1 MNDQAEA
8 QDSSSAVGED
18 GWASDFLDRLAKH
31 DVRFSLI
38 DGKIGVNAPRGAL
51 TDAMKAEIQA
61 HRSELVAHLEAA
73 AAAPQSF
80 PLSSAQQRLWFLDR
94 LDPGTPL
101 YNVGAALRLKGPLD
115 SSEAHSA
122 IERLIARHPLLNAR
136 IRDDAG
142 AARVEILGRSQAKID
157 VLDFSDRPLAQA
169 ETEAEALAQGLFAK
183 SFDLDAGRLAA
194 FLVVKEAANQHL
206 IAVCLHHIIS
216 DGWSLDLLFRE
227 FGALNAA
234 EATGAPP
241 ALAPVQHSYAD
252 YAAREARWL
261 QSEAFNDQAVYWQDA
276 LQGAPP
282 LLELPTDRP
291 RPPIA
296 TYSGRRWNGELDG
309 DLTAKVSQLGR
320 SCGATKFETLMAA
333 WQTLMHRYSGQA
345 DVVVG
350 TPVSDRDDPAFQN
363 VVGCFVNT
371 VPGRTTFEGDLSF
384 TAVIDRVKQSVRSA
398 LSHHQLPFDHLV
410 RLVQAPR
417 RTDHAPVYQVSFSMQ
432 PAALIT
438 RQGGFEIEPIILE
451 TTTSRLDLTVDATQA
466 DDGMV
471 LSYEYSTD
479 LFDEGTIAALHERY
493 VRILR
498 SVCADPEAPV
508 RTLPVLSDREQAE
521 AIEQARGLRLPYEPA
536 CVHRLIKA
544 QALARPDAVALRF
557 EGGSVTYA
565 ELNARA
571 DRIAARLRR
580 RGVGRGALV
589 GVLLE
594 RGPALPEALLAVHKA
609 GAAYLPLDPTHPPA
623 RLRQMLEQSQSACV
637 VTSAALAPRL
647 ESATPALILD
657 DGVSDPAD
665 GADDPAPVD
674 VAPED
679 LAYVIYTSGST
690 GKPKGVEIEHRQ
702 FVSFLH
708 AMEAAPGLGPDD
720 VLLAVTTIAFDIAGL
735 EFWGPL
741 SRGGGVVIASG
752 AAQSDAAALMKLI
765 EDENVTILQATP
777 ATWRLLLTA
786 GWAGKPRL
794 KALCGGEAMPR
805 ELAADLIG
813 RVGELWN
820 MYGPTETTVWS
831 SAGRI
836 VDAEQISIGR
846 PIANTDIFV
855 LDDAGGLVPPGVV
868 GELCI
873 GGDGVARGYRF
884 APELTADR
892 FVERRL
898 GGEVRRLYRT
908 GDLGRYLP
916 DGRLECL
923 GRRDSQIKLRGYR
936 IELEEIE
943 NTLRGHQAI
952 RDAVVAAV
960 ERAAGDLRLIA
971 YVVFE
976 PFEDPTVSE
985 MRAFARE
992 QLPDYMVPSLF
1003 VPLDKLPLTPNGKID
1018 RKALPEPFATGR
1030 TVQSRDPPATDM
1042 ERTMAA
1048 IWQEL
1053 LKLDQVGRDDNFF
1066 ELGGH
1071 SLLSLRVAA
1080 AVQQRTGRR
1089 LEPRA
1094 LFFQSL
1100 RQVSAGLEPVEP
1112 QAVG

>member
-1 MNDQAEA
+1 MNDRAGA
-8 QDSSSAVGED
+8 QDSSNAVGD
-18 GWASDFLDRLAKH
+18 DNWASDFLDRLAGQ
-31 DVRFSLI
+31 DVHFSLI
-38 DGKIGVNAPRGAL
+38 DGNICVSAPRGAL
-51 TDAMKAEIQA
+51 TDAIKAEINA
-61 HRSELVAHLEAA
+61 HRGDLIAHLAA
-73 AAAPQSF
+73 AAAPRTF

-94 LDPGTPL
+94 VNPGTPQ
-101 YNVGAALRLKGPLD
+101 YNLGGALRLKGPWD
-115 SSEAHSA
+115 SSGAHA
-122 IERLIARHPLLNAR
+122 TIERLIARHPLLNAR

-142 AARVEILGRSQAKID
+142 ATRVEILDHSQAKID
-157 VLDFSDRPLAQA
+157 VFDFSGRPLAQA
-169 ETEAEALAQGLFAK
+169 ESEAEALAQDLLTK
-183 SFDLDAGRLAA
+183 TFDLDAGLLAA
-194 FLVVKEAANQHL
+194 FLVVKEAPDQHL
-206 IAVCLHHIIS
+206 IAICTHHIIS

-227 FGALNAA
+227 FAALIAA
-234 EATGAPP
+234 ETTGAPP
-241 ALAPVQHSYAD
+241 ALAPVQHSYAG
-252 YAAREARWL
+252 YSAREARWL
-261 QSEAFNDQAVYWQDA
+261 QSDALHEQVAYWQDV
-276 LQGAPP
+276 LKGAAP

-291 RPPIA
+291 RPPV
-296 TYSGRRWNGELDG
+296 TTFQGRRWNGELNR
-309 DLTAKVSQLGR
+309 DLTDKVSQLGQAH
-320 SCGATKFETLMAA
+320 GATNFEILTAA

-350 TPVSDRDDPAFQN
+350 TPVSDRDDAAFQN
-363 VVGCFVNT
+363 VVGCFINP
-371 VPGRTTFEGDLSF
+371 VPLRTTFDGDLSF

-398 LSHHQLPFDHLV
+398 LSHRQLPFDQLT
-410 RLVQAPR
+410 RAVQAPR
-417 RTDHAPVYQVSFSMQ
+417 RSDHAPVFQVMFSMQ
-432 PAALIT
+432 PAALS

-451 TTTSRLDLTVDATQA
+451 AKTSPLDLTVEARQA

-479 LFDEGTIAALHERY
+479 LFDEHTIAALHERFI
-493 VRILR
+493 RILS
-498 SVCADPEAPV
+498 SVCANPETSVGAL
-508 RTLPVLSDREQAE
+508 RVLSDREQAD
-521 AIEQARGLRLPYEPA
+521 AIEQARGARLPYEPA
-536 CVHRLIKA
+536 CVHRLVEA
-544 QALARPDAVALRF
+544 QALARPNAVALRF
-557 EGGSVTYA
+557 EDVSVTYA

-580 RGVGRGALV
+580 LGVGRGALV

-594 RGPALPEALLAVHKA
+594 RGTALPEALLAVHKA

-647 ESATPALILD
+647 EDVTPALILED
-657 DGVSDPAD
+657 LASDPTE
-665 GADDPAPVD
+665 GPDDPAPD
-674 VAPED
+674 DATPED

-741 SRGGGVVIASG
+741 SRGGRVVIASS

-765 EDENVTILQATP
+765 DDEGVTILQATP

-786 GWAGKPRL
+786 GWVGKPHLR
-794 KALCGGEAMPR
+794 ALCGGEAMPR

-831 SAGRI
+831 SAGHL
-836 VDAEQISIGR
+836 VDAERISIGR

-855 LDDAGGLVPPGVV
+855 LDDAGGLVPPGVI

-884 APELTADR
+884 APDLTADR

-943 NTLRGHQAI
+943 NTLRSHLGI

-960 ERAAGDLRLIA
+960 ERSAGDLRLVA
-971 YVVFE
+971 YVVFDPLE
-976 PFEDPTVSE
+976 EPTVSE

-1030 TVQSRDPPATDM
+1030 TVQSRDPPATEM

-1053 LKLDQVGRDDNFF
+1053 LKVDQVGRDDNFF
-1066 ELGGH
+1066 DLGGH
-1071 SLLSLRVAA
+1071 SLLSMRVAA
-1080 AVQQRTGRR
+1080 AAQQRTGRR

-1100 RQVSAGLEPVEP
+1100 RQVAAGLELVEP

>member
-1 MNDQAEA
+1 MNDLAGA
-8 QDSSSAVGED
+8 QDSSSAVGD
-18 GWASDFLDRLAKH
+18 DTWASDFLERLGRR
-31 DVRFSLI
+31 DVHFSLHN
-38 DGKIGVNAPRGAL
+38 GKISVNAPRGAV
-51 TDAMKAEIQA
+51 TDEIKAEIAA
-61 HRSELVAHLEAA
+61 HRDQLIAHLAA
-73 AAAPQSF
+73 VGARQLS
-80 PLSSAQQRLWFLDR
+80 PLSSAQQGLWFLDR
-94 LDPGTPL
+94 LTPDTAQ
-101 YNVGAALRLKGPLD
+101 YNICGALRLKGAWD
-115 SSEAHSA
+115 SSGAHA
-122 IERLIARHPLLNAR
+122 TIERLIARHPLLNAR
-136 IRDDAG
+136 IRDEEG
-142 AARVEILGRSQAKID
+142 AARVEMLDRSQASID
-157 VLDFSDRPLAQA
+157 VVDFSDRPVAQA
-169 ETEAEALAQGLFAK
+169 QIEAEALAQGLFART
-183 SFDLDAGRLAA
+183 FDLDAGRLAA
-194 FLVVKEAANQHL
+194 FLVVKEAADQHL
-206 IAVCLHHIIS
+206 IAICTHHIIS
-216 DGWSLDLLFRE
+216 DAGSLDLLFRE
-227 FGALNAA
+227 FAALSAA
-234 EATGAPP
+234 EATSAPP
-241 ALAPVQHSYAD
+241 ALAPVENSYAE

-261 QSEAFNDQAVYWQDA
+261 QSEAFHDQVAYWKGA
-276 LQGAPP
+276 LQGAAP

-291 RPPIA
+291 RPSEA
-296 TYSGRRWNGELDG
+296 ANHGRRWNGALDG
-309 DLTAKVSQLGR
+309 ELIAKLSQLA
-320 SCGATKFETLMAA
+320 SAHGATQFEILMAA
-333 WQTLMHRYSGQA
+333 WQTLMHRYSGQT

-350 TPVSDRDDPAFQN
+350 ATVSDRDDAGFPD

-371 VPGRTTFEGDLSF
+371 VPMRTSFDGDPSF
-384 TAVIDRVKQSVRSA
+384 AAVIDRVKSSVRSA
-398 LSHHQLPFDHLV
+398 LSHRQLPFDQLV
-410 RLVQAPR
+410 RAIQAPR
-417 RTDHAPVYQVSFSMQ
+417 RRDHAPVFQVMFSMQ
-432 PAALIT
+432 PAALS
-438 RQGGFEIEPIILE
+438 RQSGFEMEPIPLE
-451 TTTSRLDLTVDATQA
+451 STTARLDLTVEATPA
-466 DDGMV
+466 GDGMR

-479 LFDEGTIAALHERY
+479 LFDEATIAALHARY

-498 SVCADPEAPV
+498 SVCADPEALV
-508 RTLPVLSDREQAE
+508 RALPVLSDSEQA
-521 AIEQARGLRLPYEPA
+521 ATIEQARGPRLPYEPA
-536 CVHRLIKA
+536 CVHRLVEA

-557 EGGSVTYA
+557 EDVSVTYA

-580 RGVGRGALV
+580 LGVGRGALV

-594 RGPALPEALLAVHKA
+594 RGTAIPEALLGVHKA
-609 GAAYLPLDPTHPPA
+609 GAAYLPLDPAHPPA
-623 RLRQMLEQSQSACV
+623 RLRQMLEQSRSACV
-637 VTSAALAPRL
+637 VTSAVLAPRL
-647 ESATPALILD
+647 DDVTPALILD
-657 DGVSDPAD
+657 DDDFDPASGVDDPAAD
-665 GADDPAPVD
+665 GATPD
-674 VAPED
+674 D

-720 VLLAVTTIAFDIAGL
+720 VVLAVTTIAFDIAGL

-741 SRGGGVVIASG
+741 SRGGCVVIASS
-752 AAQSDAAALMKLI
+752 AAQSDAAALIKLI
-765 EDENVTILQATP
+765 DEAGVTILQATP

-786 GWAGKPRL
+786 GWTGKPGL

-831 SAGRI
+831 SAGHL

-855 LDDAGGLVPPGVV
+855 LDDAGGLVPPGVI

-908 GDLGRYLP
+908 GDVGRYLP

-943 NTLRGHQAI
+943 STLSGHPGI
-952 RDAVVAAV
+952 RNAVVAAV
-960 ERAAGDLRLIA
+960 ERSPGDLRLVA

-976 PFEDPTVSE
+976 PFEDPTASE

-1003 VPLDKLPLTPNGKID
+1003 VPLDKLPLTPNGKVD

-1030 TVQSRDPPATDM
+1030 VVQSREPPATDM
-1042 ERTMAA
+1042 ERTLAG

-1053 LKLDQVGRDDNFF
+1053 LKLDQIGRDDNFF

-1071 SLLSLRVAA
+1071 SLLSVRVAA
-1080 AVQQRTGRR
+1080 AAQQRTGRR
-1089 LEPRA
+1089 LEPRS

-1100 RQVSAGLEPVEP
+1100 RQVAAGLELVEP
-1112 QAVG
+1112 QAIG

>member
-1 MNDQAEA
+1 MNDRAGA
-8 QDSSSAVGED
+8 QTTSSAVGD
-18 GWASDFLDRLAKH
+18 DNWASDFLDRLARQ
-31 DVRFSLI
+31 DVHFSLNE
-38 DGKIGVNAPRGAL
+38 GKISFNAPRGAL
-51 TDAMKAEIQA
+51 TDAIKAEIEA
-61 HRSELVAHLEAA
+61 HRGELIAYLAA
-73 AAAPQSF
+73 AADPRSF
-80 PLSSAQQRLWFLDR
+80 ALSSAQQRLWFLDR
-94 LDPGTPL
+94 LDPGSPQ
-101 YNVGAALRLKGPLD
+101 YNVGGALRFKGAWD
-115 SSEAHSA
+115 SSGAHSA

-142 AARVEILGRSQAKID
+142 AARVEILDRSQAKIEMF
-157 VLDFSDRPLAQA
+157 DFSDRPRAQA
-169 ETEAEALAQGLFAK
+169 ESDAEGLAGTLFAR
-183 SFDLDAGRLAA
+183 SFDLEAGQLAG
-194 FLVVKEAANQHL
+194 FVVVKEAADQHL
-206 IAVCLHHIIS
+206 IAICMHHIVS

-227 FGALNAA
+227 FGALSLA

-241 ALAPVQHSYAD
+241 ALAQIQNSYAD

-261 QSEAFNDQAVYWQDA
+261 QSDAFHDQVAYWQDA

-291 RPPIA
+291 RPPMA
-296 TYSGRRWNGELDG
+296 TYQGRRWKG
-309 DLTAKVSQLGR
+309 DLDAELIAKVSQLGR
-320 SCGATKFETLMAA
+320 SHGATKFETLMAA
-333 WQTLMHRYSGQA
+333 WQTLMHRYSGQT

-350 TPVSDRDDPAFQN
+350 TPVSDRDDAGFQN

-371 VPGRTTFEGDLSF
+371 VPLRTTFEGDPTF
-384 TAVIDRVKQSVRSA
+384 AAVMNRVKQSVRSA
-398 LSHHQLPFDHLV
+398 LSHRQLPFDQLTRV
-410 RLVQAPR
+410 VQAPR
-417 RTDHAPVYQVSFSMQ
+417 RSDHAPVFQVMFSMQ
-432 PAALIT
+432 PAAIS
-438 RQGGFEIEPIILE
+438 RQGSFEIEPVTLE
-451 TTTSRLDLTVDATQA
+451 ATTSRLDLTVEAQQ
-466 DDGMV
+466 DGDGIT

-479 LFDEGTIAALHERY
+479 LFDEPTIAALHERY
-493 VRILR
+493 VRILH
-498 SVCADPEAPV
+498 SVCAAPEALV
-508 RTLPVLSDREQAE
+508 RALPVLSDREQAE
-521 AIEQARGLRLPYEPA
+521 TIEQARGPHLPYEPA
-536 CVHRLIKA
+536 RVHRLVEA
-544 QALARPDAVALRF
+544 QALAKPDAVALRF
-557 EGGSVTYA
+557 EDVSVTYA

-594 RGPALPEALLAVHKA
+594 RGTALAEALLGVHKA

-637 VTSAALAPRL
+637 VTSAVLAARL
-647 ESATPALILD
+647 EDVTPALILD
-657 DGVSDPAD
+657 DAASDPAG
-665 GADDPAPVD
+665 GADDPAAGD

-702 FVSFLH
+702 LVSFLH
-708 AMEAAPGLGPDD
+708 AMEAAPGMGPDD

-741 SRGGGVVIASG
+741 SRGGRVVIASA

-765 EDENVTILQATP
+765 DDEGVTILQATP

-786 GWAGKPRL
+786 GWTGKPGL

-831 SAGRI
+831 SAGHI
-836 VDAEQISIGR
+836 VNAEQISIGR

-855 LDDAGGLVPPGVV
+855 LDDAGGLVPPGVI

-898 GGEVRRLYRT
+898 GGKVRRLYRT
-908 GDLGRYLP
+908 GDVGRYLP

-943 NTLRGHQAI
+943 NTLRGHLGI

-960 ERAAGDLRLIA
+960 ERSAGDLRLVA
-971 YVVFE
+971 YVVFD
-976 PFEDPTVSE
+976 PLHDPTVSE

-1003 VPLDKLPLTPNGKID
+1003 VPLDKLPLTPNGKVD

-1030 TVQSRDPPATDM
+1030 TVQSREPPATDM

-1080 AVQQRTGRR
+1080 AAQQRTGRR

-1100 RQVSAGLEPVEP
+1100 RQVAAGLELVEP